1 MILSQLFNRENFLN
15 SLNQRQHPEFIR
27 KDVTVEGVL
36 IKNVPVVKN
45 NNSLDD
51 LVSVEILSK
60 IYSLIELYPQE
71 KEIEYNEF

>member
-1 MILSQLFNRENFLN
+1 MILSQLFNAENFLK

>member
-1 MILSQLFNRENFLN
+1 MILSQLFNAENFLK
-15 SLNQRQHPEFIR
+15 SLNQRQYPEFIR
-27 KDVTVEGVL
+27 KDVMVEDVL